1 MGNLSWECDEAQLSA
16 WCAQG
21 GCGQVVSTVI
31 MRRGKRSTGSG
42 LVEFADVAA
51 AKHAVATLNDTE
63 MDGRLLLVRE
73 DRVAAVQQTEVRL
86 TRG

>member
-1 MGNLSWECDEAQLSA
+1 
-16 WCAQG
+16 
-21 GCGQVVSTVI
+21 